1 MNIMQTG
8 GNTTI
13 IAKITKTLIQEV
25 MIMEVQQV
33 LEKNR
38 TMHDMMRRATVDALD
53 MQQAAEQLHSLL
65 QCGVYMI
72 DKDGEVLGMRDS
84 DSMQMF
90 SVAELEEHHCCN
102 DTIAWLFASQKPVYN
117 QACGE
122 NYCSVLP
129 VCNQFGQIGVL
140 LCGQDNH
147 VFAEDQQLL
156 MEYGAT
162 LVSVM
167 MMRAASRKAETEA
180 RKKNVVQLALEVL
193 SYSELEAVKYIF
205 HEINGSE
212 GFLVA
217 SKLAE
222 EYKLTR
228 SVIVNALRKLES
240 AGVIDARSLG
250 MKGTY
255 IKILND
261 YLYEELEPTATL

>member
-1 MNIMQTG
+1 
-8 GNTTI
+8 
-13 IAKITKTLIQEV
+13 
-25 MIMEVQQV
+25 MELESV

-38 TMHDMMRRATVDALD
+38 AMHQMMQKATVDALD
-53 MQQAAEQLHSLL
+53 VQMAAEQLHQLL
-65 QCGVYMI
+65 QCSVYIMNQSGELLGYS
-72 DKDGEVLGMRDS
+72 DTEAMQLFSRKELDAKQCSKDNQEWMLALR
-84 DSMQMF
+84 Q
-90 SVAELEEHHCCN
+90 
-102 DTIAWLFASQKPVYN
+102 PVYN
-117 QACGE
+117 QKHNGNYISLVPVGSASEQMGLLICGRE
-122 NYCSVLP
+122 SDT
-129 VCNQFGQIGVL
+129 FTDDISL
-140 LCGQDNH
+140 L
-147 VFAEDQQLL
+147 A
-156 MEYGAT
+156 EYGAT
-162 LVSVM
+162 LASVLM
-167 MMRAASRKAETEA
+167 IRAASRKAETEA

-205 HEINGSE
+205 SEIDGNE

-261 YLYEELEPTATL
+261 YLYEELAAI

>member
-1 MNIMQTG
+1 
-8 GNTTI
+8 
-13 IAKITKTLIQEV
+13 
-25 MIMEVQQV
+25 MEMEKV

-38 TMHDMMRRATVDALD
+38 TMHCLLQKATVDALD
-53 MQQAAEQLHSLL
+53 FQNAANQLHDLL
-65 QCGVYMI
+65 QCSIYILNQEG
-72 DKDGEVLGMRDS
+72 DLLGRCDTEA
-84 DSMQMF
+84 MQLF
-90 SVAELEEHHCCN
+90 SRQELEQACCGREN
-102 DTIAWLFASQKPVYN
+102 QEWLSAIEQPVYN
-117 QACGE
+117 QWHNGNCLAL
-122 NYCSVLP
+122 LP
-129 VCNQFGQIGVL
+129 VVNQSERLGL
-140 LCGQDNH
+140 LICGREQKE
-147 VFAEDQQLL
+147 FAPEGQLL
-156 MEYGAT
+156 AEYAAT
-162 LVSVM
+162 LAAVM

-205 HEINGSE
+205 HELNGSE

-261 YLYEELEPTATL
+261 YLYEELAAI

>member
-1 MNIMQTG
+1 
-8 GNTTI
+8 
-13 IAKITKTLIQEV
+13 
-25 MIMEVQQV
+25 MELKQV

-53 MQQAAEQLHSLL
+53 LQQAVEQLHTLL
-65 QCGVYMI
+65 QCGIYVI
-72 DKDGEVLGMRDS
+72 DKDGELLGMKDS
-84 DSMQMF
+84 DAMQIF
-90 SVAELEEHHCCN
+90 SVTELEEHHCCAE
-102 DTIAWLFASQKPVYN
+102 TTQWLFASKQPVFN
-117 QACGE
+117 QVCGN

-129 VCNQFGQIGVL
+129 VCSQFGQIGVL
-140 LCGQDNH
+140 LCGQDES
-147 VFAEDQQLL
+147 VFAEEELIL
-156 MEYGAT
+156 AEYAAT
-162 LVSVM
+162 LIAVM
-167 MMRAASRKAETEA
+167 MMRAASRKAENEA

-205 HEINGSE
+205 HEINGNE

-261 YLYEELEPTATL
+261 YLYEKLEAI

>member
-1 MNIMQTG
+1 
-8 GNTTI
+8 
-13 IAKITKTLIQEV
+13 
-25 MIMEVQQV
+25 MELAQV

-38 TMHDMMRRATVDALD
+38 TMHALLQKATVDALD
-53 MQQAAEQLHSLL
+53 FQNAAEQLHDLL
-65 QCGVYMI
+65 RCSVYI
-72 DKDGEVLGMRDS
+72 INREGAVLGYRDTP
-84 DSMQMF
+84 DMQLF
-90 SVAELEEHHCCN
+90 SLQELEEKCCSQEHQ
-102 DTIAWLFASQKPVYN
+102 DWLLSIRQPMYN
-117 QACGE
+117 QWQDG
-122 NYCSVLP
+122 NYLALLP
-129 VCNQFGQIGVL
+129 VLSQSEQLGMLI
-140 LCGQDNH
+140 CGR
-147 VFAEDQQLL
+147 VAEEFATEGQLL
-156 MEYGAT
+156 AEYAAT
-162 LVSVM
+162 LAAVM
-167 MMRAASRKAETEA
+167 MIRAANRKAETEA

-205 HEINGSE
+205 NEIDGNE

-261 YLYEELEPTATL
+261 YLYEELAAI

>member
-1 MNIMQTG
+1 MEGQMNLQM
-8 GNTTI
+8 
-13 IAKITKTLIQEV
+13 
-25 MIMEVQQV
+25 V

-38 TMHDMMRRATVDALD
+38 TMHDMMRRATMDALD
-53 MQQAAEQLHSLL
+53 VQQTAEQLCDLL
-65 QCGVYMI
+65 QCSIYIVGQ
-72 DKDGEVLGMRDS
+72 DGELLGVKERDALQIF
-84 DSMQMF
+84 SMTEM
-90 SVAELEEHHCCN
+90 EEAHFCP
-102 DTIAWLFASQKPVYN
+102 DTINWLFASQYPVYN
-117 QACGE
+117 QRCGDT
-122 NYCSVLP
+122 YCSVLP
-129 VCNQFGQIGVL
+129 IRNQSGRIGAL
-140 LCGQDNH
+140 LCGQEQMI
-147 VFAEDQQLL
+147 FAEEQQLFA
-156 MEYGAT
+156 EYAAT
-162 LVSVM
+162 LAAVVM
-167 MMRAASRKAETEA
+167 MRVANRKAETEA

-261 YLYEELEPTATL
+261 YLYEELEAI

>member
-1 MNIMQTG
+1 
-8 GNTTI
+8 
-13 IAKITKTLIQEV
+13 
-25 MIMEVQQV
+25 MELQQV

-38 TMHDMMRRATVDALD
+38 AMHDMMRRATVDALD
-53 MQQAAEQLHSLL
+53 MQQAAEQLQGIL
-65 QCGVYMI
+65 QCGIYMI
-72 DKDGEVLGMRDS
+72 DKNGDLLGMKDT
-84 DSMQMF
+84 DTMQML
-90 SVAELEEHHCCN
+90 SVVELEEQHCC
-102 DTIAWLFASQKPVYN
+102 TETMQWLGSSQQPVYN
-117 QACGE
+117 LACGD

-129 VCNQFGQIGVL
+129 VRNQFGIIGTL
-140 LCGQDNH
+140 LCGQDRQIFH
-147 VFAEDQQLL
+147 EEQVLLAE
-156 MEYGAT
+156 YAAT
-162 LVSVM
+162 LVAVM
-167 MMRAASRKAETEA
+167 MMRAANRKAETEA

-205 HEINGSE
+205 HEIDGNE

-261 YLYEELEPTATL
+261 YLYEELEAI

>member
-1 MNIMQTG
+1 ME
-8 GNTTI
+8 
-13 IAKITKTLIQEV
+13 QE
-25 MIMEVQQV
+25 QV

-38 TMHDMMRRATVDALD
+38 VMQDMMRRATVDALD
-53 MQQAAEQLHSLL
+53 MQQAIEQLHMLL
-65 QCGVYMI
+65 QCGIYVI
-72 DKDGEVLGMRDS
+72 GKEGEILGMHES
-84 DSMQMF
+84 DHMQMF
-90 SVAELEEHHCCN
+90 SFSEIEEQYCCAE
-102 DTIAWLFASQKPVYN
+102 TIQWLYASQQPVFN
-117 QACGE
+117 QACGG

-129 VCNQFGQIGVL
+129 VCSQFGQIGVL
-140 LCGQDNH
+140 LCGQD
-147 VFAEDQQLL
+147 DQLL
-156 MEYGAT
+156 EEGQVLLAEYAAT
-162 LVSVM
+162 LVAVLL
-167 MMRAASRKAETEA
+167 MRAASRKAETEA

-205 HEINGSE
+205 HEINGNE

-261 YLYEELEPTATL
+261 YLYEELEAI